1 MRDWILTEVE
11 ARNIQRLMH
20 LLAPQTHVAEY
31 QLGAAAIQILIA
43 ESAGASANRLEKST
57 KRLLL
62 ATYILVALTLLLAVL
77 TIALLQQ

>member
-1 MRDWILTEVE
+1 
-11 ARNIQRLMH
+11 MH

-31 QLGAAAIQILIA
+31 QLGSAAIQILIA
-43 ESAGASANRLEKST
+43 ESAGACANRLEKST